1 MTGRYSAI
9 KETETAQA
17 IASII
22 GSPVT
27 LEVLGPGDVLTVNIG
42 GNLVDRVSATL
53 KLKFGPQGQQF
64 THDIDFGAAIEAEIE
79 RIGVDLASVQL
90 AENQVSVEIA
100 GVTVFA
106 TREKLETTFA
116 DDVVRILNDDEEF
129 RGAAPKKTAV
139 LKPVPSTT

>member
-1 MTGRYSAI
+1 M
-9 KETETAQA
+9 
-17 IASII
+17 
-22 GSPVT
+22 
-27 LEVLGPGDVLTVNIG
+27 
-42 GNLVDRVSATL
+42 VDRVSATL

-90 AENQVSVEIA
+90 AESQVSVEIA